1 MTKRAKLQEIIA
13 KLREFEVRLSQ
24 GESVGMAA
32 YSIGVHRTSFVVDL
46 LASSVSPT
54 ATNLIDAG
62 ALPMFANAR
71 GVGSHDRPSRP
82 TRVIRS

>member
-1 MTKRAKLQEIIA
+1 MTERARLEEIIA
-13 KLREFEVRLSQ
+13 KLREVEVRLSQ

-32 YSIGVHRTSFVVDL
+32 YSIGVHKAFFMVDL
-46 LASSVSPT
+46 LASRVSPT